1 MIIGVDGCG
10 KRQRESGKGR
20 VVCVHVDVG
29 ESDGESERCN
39 ALEILNL

>member
-20 VVCVHVDVG
+20 VVCVHVYMWMWGRVM
-29 ESDGESERCN
+29 ERVRYVMHYKF
-39 ALEILNL
+39 